1 MRSIIIVFAIFSVF
15 LGCAEDYSNLPQIS
29 VDFSWPE
36 KRAYEIS
43 PEIKLKNVPDST
55 MSFQI
60 SMFDL
65 DNRYDHGGGTVVN
78 DGSNLISEGAL
89 KQYEGP
95 SPMFGSPRYEISVKA
110 VDENGR
116 IVAFG
121 KKMKRFPPETK

>member
-1 MRSIIIVFAIFSVF
+1 MIMRSIIIVFAIFSVF

-29 VDFSWPE
+29 VDF
-36 KRAYEIS
+36 
-43 PEIKLKNVPDST
+43 ST

-116 IVAFG
+116 IVTFG
-121 KKMKRFPPETK
+121 KKMRRFPPETK